1 MVSAEF
7 YGYRLR
13 LVAVR
18 ARAEALRVQGLLAR
32 RHRRRQLLR
41 GRASPVHMQGVQ
53 RPGAFCSHGRRDRCK
68 VCGGREAARQAN
80 AARAE
85 AAQAAKAQAKAA
97 RAEAAQAAMAAR
109 AEAAQAARAEAKA
122 ARAEAAQAAKKPRA
136 HTWSPAEDAQLA
148 RAALRGCR
156 GRAQMPWTLIAAEVE
171 GRDADACR
179 KRWVNQL
186 CPQLNHSGVW
196 SEAEDAALLR
206 LVEQHGNKY
215 AEMTRLLGTRRSENA
230 VKNRVLKLTCV
241 ASFGALPDAA
251 CVLQTP
257 AIRGETDP
265 SPAPFGFVF
274 LSAHIKNETQH

>member
-1 MVSAEF
+1 M
-7 YGYRLR
+7 
-13 LVAVR
+13 
-18 ARAEALRVQGLLAR
+18 
-32 RHRRRQLLR
+32 
-41 GRASPVHMQGVQ
+41 
-53 RPGAFCSHGRRDRCK
+53 
-68 VCGGREAARQAN
+68 

-85 AAQAAKAQAKAA
+85 AAQAMKAAEAKAAQAKAARAEAAQAKAAQAKAA

-148 RAALRGCR
+148 RAALLGCR

-206 LVEQHGNKY
+206 LVEQHCNKY

-257 AIRGETDP
+257 AATTHTVACVWG
-265 SPAPFGFVF
+265 AC
-274 LSAHIKNETQH
+274 

>member
-1 MVSAEF
+1 M
-7 YGYRLR
+7 
-13 LVAVR
+13 
-18 ARAEALRVQGLLAR
+18 
-32 RHRRRQLLR
+32 
-41 GRASPVHMQGVQ
+41 
-53 RPGAFCSHGRRDRCK
+53 
-68 VCGGREAARQAN
+68 

-85 AAQAAKAQAKAA
+85 AAQAAKAAWAEAAQAEAAQAADAALAKAAQAKPKAARAEAAQAAKAA

-230 VKNRVLKLTCV
+230 VKSRVLKLTCV

-257 AIRGETDP
+257 AATTHTVACGVPVEAADGRTSDEGLDELAAQLFADGL
-265 SPAPFGFVF
+265 PADFMCMM
-274 LSAHIKNETQH
+274 